1 MNVTVICNGS
11 ERSDC
16 PAARSLP
23 SNSLASSPTVLM
35 RSCLFVCHSCCWMKL
50 TLGYSFLAVS
60 GRVHGV
66 VLTDAMEQVD
76 GALVLFTETQNLLS
90 CLFLS
95 VW

>member
-1 MNVTVICNGS
+1 
-11 ERSDC
+11 
-16 PAARSLP
+16 
-23 SNSLASSPTVLM
+23 
-35 RSCLFVCHSCCWMKL
+35 MKL